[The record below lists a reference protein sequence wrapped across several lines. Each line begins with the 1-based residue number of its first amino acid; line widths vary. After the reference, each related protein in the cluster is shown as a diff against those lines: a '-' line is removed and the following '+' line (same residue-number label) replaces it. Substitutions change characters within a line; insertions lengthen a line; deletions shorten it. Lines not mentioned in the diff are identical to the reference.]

1 MANYGCAS
9 RTNYFRVPDEEKY
22 QELFSGLC
30 AEDTIQDFTVVDENG
45 SLLHGFGCYG
55 SLFWEDPNGEAEDGF
70 DGFVDVLRK
79 ILPEDEAFIYLE
91 SGNEKLRYLIGIYIT
106 ATRDEVRSGDIAELA
121 QEAAR
126 DMLGDE
132 FTTRVYY

>member
-9 RTNYFRVPDEEKY
+9 RTNYFRVTDEEKY

-45 SLLHGFGCYG
+45 SLLHGVGCYG
-55 SLFWEDPNGEAEDGF
+55 SPFCEDPNGEAEDGF

-121 QEAAR
+121 QEAAKE
-126 DMLGDE
+126 MLGDE